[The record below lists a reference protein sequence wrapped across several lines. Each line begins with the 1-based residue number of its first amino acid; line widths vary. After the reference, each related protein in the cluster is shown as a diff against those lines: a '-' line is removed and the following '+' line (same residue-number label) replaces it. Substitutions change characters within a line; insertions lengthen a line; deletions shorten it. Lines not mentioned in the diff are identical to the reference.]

1 MGLFSKKKE
10 QMTQQPELPPL
21 RFPDLPSEEVPMYG
35 QPQISNSEAQAIK
48 QAMAPMPTPER
59 SYGMP
64 MHEDKPLFVRV
75 EKYKDVMETLN
86 GLKSKL
92 NEAGDILR
100 ELSRIKAEEEHELNA
115 WQQDLEQAKERL
127 LAIEKNLS
135 E

>member
-59 SYGMP
+59 NYGGP

-86 GLKSKL
+86 GLKGKL

-115 WQQDLEQAKERL
+115 WQQDLESAKERL

>member
-1 MGLFSKKKE
+1 MGIFSKKKE
-10 QMTQQPELPPL
+10 QMTQQSELPPL

-48 QAMAPMPTPER
+48 QAMAPMQMPER
-59 SYGMP
+59 SYAP
-64 MHEDKPLFVRV
+64 VHEDKPLFVRV

-86 GLKSKL
+86 GLKGKL

-100 ELSRIKAEEEHELNA
+100 ELSRIKAEEEHELNV